1 MSAETKAE
9 ILASGFKETPF
20 WWEAAPIVPRPARQ
34 LPKRVDV
41 AVVGAGYSG
50 LSAALTLARAGRS
63 VLVLESG
70 VPGEG
75 ASSRNG
81 GMCGDMLK
89 PSLAELTGRYGER
102 LAVALLKE
110 AREAL
115 DFLADF
121 IPREGIEC
129 HFSRMGRFTGAL
141 KPGQYEEM
149 ARSSEILRKVTG
161 FPFDMVAKSE
171 VRQELGSELY
181 VGGRVTHHHGGLHP
195 ALYHRGLL
203 ERALAAGAQVAGA
216 TPMTGLRREMRGFTL
231 ETPRGEIEARDV
243 LVATN
248 GYTGGV
254 SGWLRRRLIPVTSY
268 IIATEELSDN
278 LMRQLMP
285 KGRMVTDT
293 NRLLVYYRP
302 SHDGKRIL
310 FGGRAHYRPA
320 DLKDAGAVLRRYLVR
335 LFPELS
341 EARLSHSWY
350 GFIAYTFDRLPHAG
364 MHDGVHYALGYC
376 GSGVVMSTWLGRKAA
391 LSLMGALEGRSAF
404 AEIPHPTIP
413 LYRGTPWF
421 LPLVKAYYYGADMLS
436 R

>member
-1 MSAETKAE
+1 MTSEILTPGFKAE
-9 ILASGFKETPF
+9 PF
-20 WWEAAPIVPRPARQ
+20 WWEAAPLSMPVSPP
-34 LPKRVDV
+34 LPKQVDV
-41 AVVGAGYSG
+41 AVIGAGYSG

-63 VLVLESG
+63 VLVLEAG

-89 PSLAELTGRYGER
+89 PSLAELSRKYGEP
-102 LAVALLKE
+102 LAIALLKE

-121 IPREGIEC
+121 IAREGIEC

-141 KPGQYEEM
+141 KPGQYDAM
-149 ARSSEILRKVTG
+149 ARGSEILRKVTG
-161 FPFDMVAKSE
+161 FPFDMVE
-171 VRQELGSELY
+171 RRHVRDELGSDLY

-195 ALYHRGLL
+195 ALYHKGLR
-203 ERALAAGAQVAGA
+203 ERAALAGAIIAGR
-216 TPMTGLRREMRGFTL
+216 TPMTGLRRERAGFTV
-231 ETPRGEIEARDV
+231 TTARGEIEARDV
-243 LVATN
+243 IVTTN
-248 GYTGGV
+248 GYTSPV
-254 SGWLRRRLIPVTSY
+254 TGWLNRRVIPVTSY

-320 DLKDAGAVLRRYLVR
+320 DPATAGAILRRYMIQ

-341 EARLSHSWY
+341 DVKLSHSWF
-350 GFIAYTFDRLPHAG
+350 GFIAYTFDRMPHIG
-364 MHDGVHYALGYC
+364 TRDGVHYAMGYC

-391 LSLMGALEGRSAF
+391 LRVLGSADGKTAF
-404 AEIPHPTIP
+404 AEIAHPTMP
-413 LYRGTPWF
+413 LYTGTPWF
-421 LPLVKAYYYGADMLS
+421 LPLVKAYYYANDWIG

>member
-1 MSAETKAE
+1 MSAE
-9 ILASGFKETPF
+9 ILAPGFKEAPF
-20 WWEAAPIVPRPARQ
+20 WWEAAPIVPRPARE
-34 LPKRVDV
+34 LPKHVDV
-41 AVVGAGYSG
+41 AVIGAGYSG

-63 VLVLESG
+63 VVVLEAG
-70 VPGEG
+70 APGEG

-81 GMCGDMLK
+81 GMCGDALK
-89 PSLAELTGRYGER
+89 PSLAELTKRYGGH
-102 LAVALLKE
+102 LAIALLKE

-121 IPREGIEC
+121 IEQEGIEC

-149 ARSSEILRKVTG
+149 ARISETLKKAIG
-161 FPFDMVAKSE
+161 YEFDMVERSE
-171 VRQELGSELY
+171 VRQELGSDLY
-181 VGGRVTHHHGGLHP
+181 VGGRVTHQHGGLHP

-203 ERALAAGAQVAGA
+203 QRALAAGAQVAGE
-216 TPMTGLRREMRGFTL
+216 TPMTGLRREMRGFTVA
-231 ETPRGEIEARDV
+231 TPGGEIEAGHV
-243 LVATN
+243 IVTTN
-248 GYTGGV
+248 GYTGSE
-254 SGWLRRRLIPVTSY
+254 SGWLRRRVIPVTSY

-310 FGGRAHYRPA
+310 FGGRAHYRPT
-320 DLKDAGAVLRRYLVR
+320 DLKEAGAVLRRYMIR

-341 EARLSHSWY
+341 EVRLSHSWF
-350 GFIAYTFDRLPHAG
+350 GFIAYSFDRLPHAG
-364 MHDGVHYALGYC
+364 IHDGVHYALGYC
-376 GSGVVMSTWLGRKAA
+376 GSGVVMATWLGRKAA
-391 LSLMGALEGRSAF
+391 LSVLGSLEGRSAF
-404 AEIPHPTIP
+404 AEIPHPSLP
-413 LYRGTPWF
+413 LYRGVPWF
-421 LPLVKAYYYGADMLS
+421 LPLVKAYYHAADVLS